1 MLTHYIGERRERG
14 MNQKESISR
23 QLTKNYVENYMGN
36 VFYFCLKKTGSSVE
50 AEDLT
55 SDISLNIVEAL
66 EKGTIPTSF
75 SAWVWQIAR
84 NRYSVW
90 AAKKHRRCE
99 SVTGADIS
107 DYEIED
113 ETLCVE
119 EKFLH
124 REDLSLLRRELAF
137 ISSDYRNI
145 VVAYYIED
153 RKTKDIAS
161 GLRLPKG
168 TVESKLFRARKI
180 LKEGMSM
187 AREFGPRSYKPEDIY
202 FASSGSQ
209 KSSLPWSAVERMLP
223 KNILLE
229 ANNNP
234 STIEELSMELGTAVP
249 YMEEEAEL
257 LVRATLLKKLDNK
270 YVTNFFIV
278 SSECQL
284 QIYMT
289 LKNNSKKRNEMID
302 KIVIDSL
309 DEIRSLGIVKNEM
322 SDNDLKWWALIY
334 AADFFSQC
342 VDGYN
347 ILWPEVHP
355 DGDRWGF
362 IGYEKTELPE
372 ELAMGHNGTTFDDD
386 GYGFWTYKIRDHG
399 MWNRAGHM
407 DYRQVV
413 LLRDI
418 LSKNRK
424 ISSFTDSEKDIW
436 RNMENRFAHAEEDG
450 SVTPDILVMNQE
462 ILDKIEKILQSHP
475 LYEKVMAN
483 LQDVWNGII
492 NILKKNNNPILNSQL
507 AYCASMEILNI
518 RMMTVRDAIEAG
530 TLIVPEDVDHSTA
543 AMWIVLP

>member
-1 MLTHYIGERRERG
+1 MKFVKFKNSLQANSILTHYIGERREKG
-14 MNQKESISR
+14 MSQRESIGR

-36 VFYFCLKKTGSSVE
+36 VFYFCLKKTGDSVE

-99 SVTGADIS
+99 SITGADIS

-119 EKFLH
+119 ETYLH

-153 RKTKDIAS
+153 KKTKDIAS
-161 GLRLPKG
+161 NLRLPKG

-187 AREFGPRSYKPEDIY
+187 AREFGPRSYKPEEID
-202 FASSGSQ
+202 FASSGKQPSG
-209 KSSLPWSAVERMLP
+209 LPWSAVQRMLP

-257 LVRATLLKKLDNK
+257 LVRASLLKKLDNK
-270 YVTNFFIV
+270 YVTNFFIF

-284 QIYMT
+284 QLYLA
-289 LKNNSKKRNEMID
+289 LKNHSKKRSELID
-302 KIVIDSL
+302 TIVTDSL
-309 DEIRSLGIVKNEM
+309 NEIRSLGIVKNGM

-334 AADFFSQC
+334 AADFFATC
-342 VDGYN
+342 VKGYD
-347 ILWPEVHP
+347 IHFPEERP
-355 DGDRWGF
+355 DGSRWGF
-362 IGYEKTELPE
+362 IGYENTTLPE
-372 ELAMGHNGTTFDDD
+372 NCSMGHNGA
-386 GYGFWTYKIRDHG
+386 GNGKIMFWT
-399 MWNRAGHM
+399 
-407 DYRQVV
+407 
-413 LLRDI
+413 
-418 LSKNRK
+418 
-424 ISSFTDSEKDIW
+424 
-436 RNMENRFAHAEEDG
+436 
-450 SVTPDILVMNQE
+450 
-462 ILDKIEKILQSHP
+462 
-475 LYEKVMAN
+475 
-483 LQDVWNGII
+483 
-492 NILKKNNNPILNSQL
+492 
-507 AYCASMEILNI
+507 
-518 RMMTVRDAIEAG
+518 
-530 TLIVPEDVDHSTA
+530 
-543 AMWIVLP
+543 